1 MPEGDDE
8 APALTDALA
17 GREVEA
23 RPAVWDD
30 QGVDWAAFDLV
41 VVRST
46 WDYPG
51 RREQFLAWAESL
63 PYVLNPPDVLR
74 WNTDKRYLDA
84 LQTDAV
90 PSTFL
95 PPGAGFEPPAGQFV
109 VKPSVGAGSIGAA
122 RYEAGDDRALGH
134 VADLHAA
141 GKTVL
146 VQPYLAA
153 VDTAGETSLI
163 YLGGTF
169 SHAVR
174 KEPLLEH
181 GSEPGSGLYLEE
193 TITSAEPRRSSSKW
207 PSARSPRFRLR
218 AMPDLLLCADRRSIA
233 GRDDGRPLR
242 ARGRADRALA
252 VSSVT
257 QTERRGALR
266 RRHRGAWPGATRS
279 RTTCL
284 TGRLP
289 ALRRRP
295 CEP

>member
-17 GREVEA
+17 GRDVDT
-23 RPAVWDD
+23 RPAVWED
-30 QGVDWAAFDLV
+30 QSVDWAAFDLV

-46 WDYPG
+46 WDYPD

-63 PYVLNPPDVLR
+63 PYVLNSPEVLR
-74 WNTDKRYLDA
+74 WNTDKRYLEA
-84 LQTDAV
+84 LQADAV

-95 PPGAGFEPPAGQFV
+95 PPGAAFEPPAGQFV

-122 RYEAGDDRALGH
+122 RYGPGDDRASRH

-163 YLGGTF
+163 YLGGTY

-193 TITSAEPRRSSSKW
+193 TITSAEPTAAELEVAERALAAV
-207 PSARSPRFRLR
+207 PFARE
-218 AMPDLLLCADRRSIA
+218 DLLYARIDLIGA
-233 GRDDGRPLR
+233 DDGRPLVLEVELTEPSLFIGYADGAAERFAAAIVAASQGRRIR
-242 ARGRADRALA
+242 AENGPTA
-252 VSSVT
+252 S
-257 QTERRGALR
+257 
-266 RRHRGAWPGATRS
+266 P
-279 RTTCL
+279 
-284 TGRLP
+284 
-289 ALRRRP
+289 
-295 CEP
+295 

>member
-8 APALTDALA
+8 APALTAALA
-17 GREVEA
+17 GREA
-23 RPAVWDD
+23 DASPAVWDD
-30 QGVDWAAFDLV
+30 QSVDWATFDLV
-41 VVRST
+41 IVRST
-46 WDYPG
+46 WDYPD

-63 PYVLNPPDVLR
+63 PYVLNAPEVLR
-74 WNTDKRYLDA
+74 WNTDKRYLEALDA
-84 LQTDAV
+84 DAV

-95 PPGAGFEPPAGQFV
+95 PPGAAFEPPARQFV

-122 RYEAGDDRALGH
+122 RYEAGDERALGH

-163 YLGGTF
+163 YLGGKY

-193 TITSAEPRRSSSKW
+193 TITSAKPTAVELELGERAL
-207 PSARSPRFRLR
+207 SAVPFARD
-218 AMPDLLLCADRRSIA
+218 DLLYARIDLIGA
-233 GRDDGRPLR
+233 DDGRPLV
-242 ARGRADRALA
+242 LE
-252 VSSVT
+252 VEL
-257 QTERRGALR
+257 TEPSLFIGYANGAAERFAAAIVAASL
-266 RRHRGAWPGATRS
+266 
-279 RTTCL
+279 
-284 TGRLP
+284 
-289 ALRRRP
+289 
-295 CEP
+295 

>member
-17 GREVEA
+17 GQEVEA

-63 PYVLNPPDVLR
+63 PYVLNSPEVLR

-84 LQTDAV
+84 LEDGRSAFD
-90 PSTFL
+90 FL
-95 PPGAGFEPPAGQFV
+95 PPGAVFEPPAGQFV

-122 RYEAGDDRALGH
+122 RYEAGDDRARGH

-163 YLGGTF
+163 YLGARSRTP
-169 SHAVR
+169 SAR
-174 KEPLLEH
+174 SPCWSTEASPARA
-181 GSEPGSGLYLEE
+181 S
-193 TITSAEPRRSSSKW
+193 TSKRRLRPPNRRRSSSKW

-218 AMPDLLLCADRRSIA
+218 ATTCSMRIDLIGA
-233 GRDDGRPLR
+233 DDGRPLVLEVELTEPSLFIGYADGAAER
-242 ARGRADRALA
+242 FAAAIVAARL
-252 VSSVT
+252 
-257 QTERRGALR
+257 
-266 RRHRGAWPGATRS
+266 
-279 RTTCL
+279 
-284 TGRLP
+284 
-289 ALRRRP
+289 
-295 CEP
+295 